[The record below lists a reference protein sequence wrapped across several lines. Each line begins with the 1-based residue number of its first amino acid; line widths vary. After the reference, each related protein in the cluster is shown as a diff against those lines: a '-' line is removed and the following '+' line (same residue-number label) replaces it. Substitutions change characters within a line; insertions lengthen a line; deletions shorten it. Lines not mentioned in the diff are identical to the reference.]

1 MGLKLVKIRRRVSRK
16 RYYNKACYEYERFFI
31 ELQKRFHDTL
41 TPFLEKYLKMHVIK
55 KENKLIIELSLERPL
70 QSIPDTTSI
79 PYGSIP
85 ASPRARLSPEP

>member
-41 TPFLEKYLKMHVIK
+41 KPFLEKDLKMNLI
-55 KENKLIIELSLERPL
+55 EEGNKLMHACERDAKP
-70 QSIPDTTSI
+70 
-79 PYGSIP
+79 
-85 ASPRARLSPEP
+85 